1 MTQRNKV
8 LSMLGLA
15 ARAGKVKSG
24 EFSTEKAVKNGS
36 AKLVVAAEDASD
48 NTKKLFSNMCE
59 FYEVPFAVF
68 GSKEELGHCI
78 GKTYRASICILD
90 EGFAK
95 TVKDKIS
102 LCMED

>member
-36 AKLVVAAEDASD
+36 ARLVVAAEDASD

-68 GSKEELGHCI
+68 GL
-78 GKTYRASICILD
+78 YIL
-90 EGFAK
+90 FCSRYNY
-95 TVKDKIS
+95 S
-102 LCMED
+102 LLFSGLYITAAVIQRIINE